1 MDYNKIIEFLF
12 NQFPI
17 YQKIGDKAYKPGLD
31 NTLSLA
37 SKFNNPQN
45 KFKSIHIAGTNGKGS
60 CSNFISSIFQE
71 AGYKTGLYT
80 SPHLKDFRERIKING
95 NEISEDY
102 IVSFFEENIDF
113 LRNFNASFFEITTM
127 LAFKYFAEE
136 QVDIAIIETGLGGR
150 LDSTNIINP
159 ELSVITNI
167 GIDHTQFL
175 GNTINE
181 IAVEKAGI
189 IKPNTAV
196 IIGESTNE
204 TQIVFN
210 KKAIENNSP
219 IIFSDK
225 IYKTEIINNSFNI
238 YKDEKLQYSGS
249 GLELNA
255 NYQKF
260 NISTVTCVYEL
271 LSEKYKLNKTHLL
284 KGITNVKQNTNILG
298 RWQIINKKPLTICDV
313 AHNYDG
319 VSLLVKQINEI
330 NYNKL
335 HLVFGTVNDKKI
347 DSILEILPQKAEYYF
362 CNANIPR
369 ALDKDILL
377 KQAKSY
383 NLKGNAYNS
392 VKEAYSQAVIN
403 SDINDFILIF
413 GSHFIVSEII

>member
-95 NEISEDY
+95 KEISEDY
-102 IVSFFEENIDF
+102 IVSFFEENIEF
-113 LRNFNASFFEITTM
+113 FKNFNASFFEITTM